1 MTDLV
6 FKRVLHPIGQGAF
19 FSEQFY
25 SEDKETLLYNV
36 VYDCGSM
43 SSGIR
48 RQMERS
54 IKSTFHDKK
63 EIL

>member
-6 FKRVLHPIGQGAF
+6 FKRVLHPIGQVAF

-36 VYDCGSM
+36 VYDSGSM

-48 RQMERS
+48 R
-54 IKSTFHDKK
+54 
-63 EIL
+63 